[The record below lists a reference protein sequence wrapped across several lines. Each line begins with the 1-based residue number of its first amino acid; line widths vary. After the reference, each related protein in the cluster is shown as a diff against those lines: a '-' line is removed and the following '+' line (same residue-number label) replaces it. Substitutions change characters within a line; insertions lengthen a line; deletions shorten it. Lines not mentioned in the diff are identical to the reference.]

1 MIPGASSRLVRP
13 VQLICRC
20 CRGRRGQLGWKEPG
34 APAEHPHAH
43 PHGEFSLWGWGCP
56 LHGAGW
62 VRYVLSCSGPRL
74 SGGLLPARTTGVAQ
88 AHGQAS
94 LASESLCSTL
104 GSCVTSAG
112 HFSSSRPSSGSWG
125 QQGGAP
131 QASQGAYEMMGL
143 GGLGHICSWAQTQ
156 CLGSGGQRRFT
167 GSGRP
172 ASSWGLTGF

>member
-1 MIPGASSRLVRP
+1 MVRP

-20 CRGRRGQLGWKEPG
+20 CRGRRGQLGWKEAG
-34 APAEHPHAH
+34 APAEHPHTH